1 MWSLSTNSLASFPQP
16 YPQEAQAMPSETL
29 SLFLK
34 LPKEPLLLEPQ
45 WFSRFLHSVVAGL
58 LLLLALLTSSGER
71 PNQLVG
77 ATSRSKP
84 TQLRNSPPLVLAP
97 ARHSRSLNNRHRPI
111 NE

>member
-1 MWSLSTNSLASFPQP
+1 MWSPWTNSLAFSPPRSQ
-16 YPQEAQAMPSETL
+16 QEAQVMPLETL

-34 LPKEPLLLEPQ
+34 LPKEPLLLEPL

-58 LLLLALLTSSGER
+58 LLLLALLTSSGG
-71 PNQLVG
+71 NLHQSVG

-84 TQLRNSPPLVLAP
+84 TPYHNSQPLVLAP
-97 ARHSRSLNNRHRPI
+97 VRHSRLPNNRHRPI